1 MRKFTESLSS
11 INKVEGKK
19 LTYFSLFPLLRGL
32 ESERPG
38 IKERVWS
45 HIKDEFDAAF
55 KPYNGRISNINLFY
69 YGIGDEYETNY
80 LKEYSEDLERM
91 KKVHPNAFIEGT
103 KEYEL
108 RLDFN
113 LIIHVYQNDFN
124 DDKDFNYVE
133 EFSVLVEW

>member
-19 LTYFSLFPLLRGL
+19 LTYYSLFPLLRGL
-32 ESERPG
+32 EAERPG
-38 IKERVWS
+38 IKDRVWE
-45 HIKDEFDAAF
+45 HIKDEWDVTF

-80 LKEYSEDLERM
+80 LKKYPEDLERM
-91 KKVHPNAFIEGT
+91 KPIHPNAFVEGT
-103 KEYEL
+103 TEYEL

-113 LIIHVYQNDFN
+113 LIIHIYQDDFI
-124 DDKDFNYVE
+124 DDKDFNYIE
-133 EFSVLVEW
+133 AFSVLVEW